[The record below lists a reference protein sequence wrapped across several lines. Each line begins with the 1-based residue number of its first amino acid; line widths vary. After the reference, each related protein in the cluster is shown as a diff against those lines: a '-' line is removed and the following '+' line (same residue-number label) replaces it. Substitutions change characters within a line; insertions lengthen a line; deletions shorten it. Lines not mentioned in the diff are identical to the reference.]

1 VPSNYLMPDIVVC
14 IPGITGSVL
23 RKSNRDVWNISGGA
37 VLNALRSLGGSM
49 KDLKLEDDPV
59 DVDDIDGM
67 TAPSVIRDAHLI
79 PGLWKIDGYTKL
91 VRHFEQKFDVKR
103 GENLFEFP
111 YDWRR
116 DNRVASRQLA
126 TKAQGWLRAW
136 RQRSGNEDAKL
147 IFVGH
152 SMGGLIARHFIE
164 CREGWRDTR
173 TLITIGTP
181 YGGSLYSLGT
191 LVNGKKIKFFD
202 LTEIARSLTALY
214 QLLPVYECYD
224 GGDGKLVRVAEA
236 QIPNVDGAKT
246 KAALAFHHEIRDA
259 VEKNMKDQRYADTR
273 YDIRPIVGIEQP
285 TAQSAV
291 RDGDRVRLL
300 RRRGQDDLKGDG
312 TVPRPSATPV
322 ELEGE
327 GNAIYGAERHAS
339 LQNDD
344 DVLFQLTG
352 ILTQPSFNPRDY
364 RDAAAKVGQ
373 SLDVEDW
380 FSTADPIQVRVRPHD
395 DPGGLLIAVAADA
408 ETGEE
413 RVRRQLA
420 QADDGWYEAE
430 LGPLPEGVYRVT
442 SLGSSVEP
450 VTDLVTVVDE

>member
-1 VPSNYLMPDIVVC
+1 
-14 IPGITGSVL
+14 
-23 RKSNRDVWNISGGA
+23 
-37 VLNALRSLGGSM
+37 
-49 KDLKLEDDPV
+49 
-59 DVDDIDGM
+59 
-67 TAPSVIRDAHLI
+67 
-79 PGLWKIDGYTKL
+79 
-91 VRHFEQKFDVKR
+91 
-103 GENLFEFP
+103 
-111 YDWRR
+111 
-116 DNRVASRQLA
+116 
-126 TKAQGWLRAW
+126 
-136 RQRSGNEDAKL
+136 
-147 IFVGH
+147 
-152 SMGGLIARHFIE
+152 
-164 CREGWRDTR
+164 
-173 TLITIGTP
+173 
-181 YGGSLYSLGT
+181 
-191 LVNGKKIKFFD
+191 
-202 LTEIARSLTALY
+202 
-214 QLLPVYECYD
+214 
-224 GGDGKLVRVAEA
+224 VAEA

-259 VEKNMKDQRYADTR
+259 VAENKKDQQYADTR

-312 TVPRPSATPV
+312 TVPRPSATPA

-395 DPGGLLIAVAADA
+395 DPGGVLIAVAADA

>member
-1 VPSNYLMPDIVVC
+1 MPDVVVC

-23 RKSNRDVWNISGGA
+23 RKNDKDVWNISGGA

-49 KDLKLEDDPV
+49 RDLKLEEDPI
-59 DVDDIDGM
+59 DVDDVDGISG
-67 TAPSVIRDAHLI
+67 TSVIRDVHLI
-79 PGLWKIDGYTKL
+79 PGIWKIDGYTKL
-91 VRHFEQKFDVKR
+91 VRHIEQKFAVKQ

-126 TKAQGWLRAW
+126 TKAEGWLRAW
-136 RQRSGNEDAKL
+136 RQKSGNGDAKL
-147 IFVGH
+147 VIVGH

-173 TLITIGTP
+173 TLVTIGTP

-214 QLLPVYECYD
+214 QLLPVYPCYD
-224 GGDGKLVRVAEA
+224 GGDGELVRVAET
-236 QIPNVDGAKT
+236 QIKNVDAK
-246 KAALAFHHEIRDA
+246 KAKNALAFHHEIRDA
-259 VEKNMKDQRYADTR
+259 VEKNRKDQAYADSR

-291 RDGDRVRLL
+291 RDGDKVKLL
-300 RRRGQDDLKGDG
+300 QRHGKEDLKGDG
-312 TVPRPSATPV
+312 TVPRPSAVPA
-322 ELEGE
+322 EFKGE
-327 GNAIYGAERHAS
+327 ENSIYGAERHAS

-352 ILTQPSFNPRDY
+352 ILTQPSFDPSSY
-364 RDAAAKVGQ
+364 RDAAGKIGQ
-373 SLDVEDW
+373 SMDVEDW
-380 FSTADPIQVRVRPHD
+380 FSTSDPVVVRARPLE
-395 DPGGLLIAVAADA
+395 DPGGVLVAVVEDA

-413 RVRRQLA
+413 KLRRPLQP
-420 QADDGWYEAE
+420 ADDGWYQAE
-430 LGPLPEGVYRVT
+430 LGPLPEGVYRVA
-442 SLGSSVEP
+442 SQGASVEP